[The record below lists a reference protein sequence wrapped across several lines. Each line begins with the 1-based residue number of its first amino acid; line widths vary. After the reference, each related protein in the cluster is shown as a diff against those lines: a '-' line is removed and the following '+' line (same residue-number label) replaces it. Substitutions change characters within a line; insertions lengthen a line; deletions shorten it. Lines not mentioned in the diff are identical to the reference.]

1 MRIGAISTISIT
13 QMSAPLKSGS
23 AIIKEKESDM
33 DKEDDTNVPE
43 RLQGIYESLPD
54 DSISIIISRRS
65 VDIDEEQEETK
76 KSSIE
81 RVEISVIDNL
91 TKEALEGPVFYLTHG
106 LLDIIENSFDDVVEI
121 GYCRA
126 MYLLSENDS
135 NTLNGSADIL
145 NFADYKKTNGK

>member
-1 MRIGAISTISIT
+1 MGV
-13 QMSAPLKSGS
+13 PLKSGS

-33 DKEDDTNVPE
+33 DKEDDTSVPE
-43 RLQGIYESLPD
+43 RLQGIYESLPN

-81 RVEISVIDNL
+81 RVEVSVIDNL

-106 LLDIIENSFDDVVEI
+106 LLDIIENSFDDVVEM

-126 MYLLSENDS
+126 MYLLSENDP

>member
-1 MRIGAISTISIT
+1 
-13 QMSAPLKSGS
+13 MSVPLKSGS

-81 RVEISVIDNL
+81 RVEVSVIDNL

>member
-1 MRIGAISTISIT
+1 
-13 QMSAPLKSGS
+13 MSAPLKSGS

-76 KSSIE
+76 KSFIE

-106 LLDIIENSFDDVVEI
+106 LLDIIVSSF
-121 GYCRA
+121 
-126 MYLLSENDS
+126 
-135 NTLNGSADIL
+135 
-145 NFADYKKTNGK
+145 

>member
-1 MRIGAISTISIT
+1 MRIGVISTISII
-13 QMSAPLKSGS
+13 QMSALLKSGS

-76 KSSIE
+76 KSFIE

-106 LLDIIENSFDDVVEI
+106 LLDIIENSFDDVVET

>member
-1 MRIGAISTISIT
+1 
-13 QMSAPLKSGS
+13 MSVLLKSGS

-33 DKEDDTNVPE
+33 DKEDDTSVPE
-43 RLQGIYESLPD
+43 RLQGIYESLPN

-81 RVEISVIDNL
+81 RVEVSVIDNL

-106 LLDIIENSFDDVVEI
+106 LLDIIENSFDDVVEM

>member
-1 MRIGAISTISIT
+1 
-13 QMSAPLKSGS
+13 MSAPLKSGS

>member
-1 MRIGAISTISIT
+1 
-13 QMSAPLKSGS
+13 MSAPLKSGS

-33 DKEDDTNVPE
+33 DKEDDTSVPE
-43 RLQGIYESLPD
+43 RLQGIYESLPN

-81 RVEISVIDNL
+81 RVEVSVIDNL

-106 LLDIIENSFDDVVEI
+106 LLDIIENNFDDVVEM

>member
-1 MRIGAISTISIT
+1 
-13 QMSAPLKSGS
+13 MSVPLKSGS

-76 KSSIE
+76 KSFIE

>member
-1 MRIGAISTISIT
+1 
-13 QMSAPLKSGS
+13 MSVPLKSGS

>member
-1 MRIGAISTISIT
+1 
-13 QMSAPLKSGS
+13 MSAPLKSGS

-76 KSSIE
+76 KSFIE

-135 NTLNGSADIL
+135 NALNGSADIL

>member
-1 MRIGAISTISIT
+1 
-13 QMSAPLKSGS
+13 MSAPLKSGS
-23 AIIKEKESDM
+23 AVIKEKESDM

>member
-1 MRIGAISTISIT
+1 
-13 QMSAPLKSGS
+13 MSAPLKSGS

-81 RVEISVIDNL
+81 RVEVSVIDNL

>member
-1 MRIGAISTISIT
+1 
-13 QMSAPLKSGS
+13 MSVPLKSGS

-43 RLQGIYESLPD
+43 RLQSIYESLPD
-54 DSISIIISRRS
+54 DSVSIIISRRS

-81 RVEISVIDNL
+81 RVEINVIDNL

-106 LLDIIENSFDDVVEI
+106 LLDIIENNFDDVVEI

-126 MYLLSENDS
+126 MYFLSENDP
-135 NTLNGSADIL
+135 NMLNDSDNIL
-145 NFADYKKTNGK
+145 NFTDYKKTRGK

>member
-1 MRIGAISTISIT
+1 
-13 QMSAPLKSGS
+13 MSAPLKSGS

-106 LLDIIENSFDDVVEI
+106 LLDIIENSFDDVVEM

>member
-1 MRIGAISTISIT
+1 
-13 QMSAPLKSGS
+13 MSVPLKSGS

-33 DKEDDTNVPE
+33 DKGDDTNVPE

>member
-1 MRIGAISTISIT
+1 
-13 QMSAPLKSGS
+13 MSVPLKSGS

-43 RLQGIYESLPD
+43 RLQSIYESLPD
-54 DSISIIISRRS
+54 DSVSIIISRRS

-81 RVEISVIDNL
+81 RVEVSVIDNL

>member
-1 MRIGAISTISIT
+1 
-13 QMSAPLKSGS
+13 MSVPLKSGS

-33 DKEDDTNVPE
+33 DKDDDTNVPE

-106 LLDIIENSFDDVVEI
+106 LLDIIENSFDDVVKM

>member
-1 MRIGAISTISIT
+1 MRIGAISTISII

>member
-1 MRIGAISTISIT
+1 
-13 QMSAPLKSGS
+13 MSVPLKSGS

-33 DKEDDTNVPE
+33 DKGDDTNVPE

-106 LLDIIENSFDDVVEI
+106 LLDIIENSFDDVVKM

>member
-1 MRIGAISTISIT
+1 
-13 QMSAPLKSGS
+13 MSVLLKSGS

-76 KSSIE
+76 KSFIE

>member
-76 KSSIE
+76 KSFIE

>member
-1 MRIGAISTISIT
+1 MLIGAISTISII
-13 QMSAPLKSGS
+13 QMSVLLKSGS

-43 RLQGIYESLPD
+43 RLQGIYESLPE
-54 DSISIIISRRS
+54 DSISIIISRRY

-76 KSSIE
+76 KSFIE